1 MLWWGG
7 GGTGK
12 QAKESGMRAGCG
24 TGVLIGV
31 LGAALAGG
39 WAMCSAAAEAQ
50 AEAEGR
56 KGVCIY
62 LLKEEKLSAPQAAKM
77 PLAELPLREEPW
89 IAAASIERYDA
100 SVHLIYLKQPV
111 GKAWDRINLSGTPF
125 VVTADGERCYMG
137 ALWSIISS
145 FSPPKGVPVING
157 PVWGKGGTDLV
168 ALHGDAKVL
177 SDERVLRVL
186 KRDGQFSA
194 GIELILDKVLV
205 VPVGAGAAIR
215 YTYTVTNRDRDA
227 LYLLDTDR
235 MDYDYFRRM
244 QKGIA
249 ALIDLDGEGHVGRP
263 NPLLGMK
270 ELPLPHDK
278 VDPNWFVRLAS
289 GEGMTRTATE
299 PHFRRV
305 PTGRYSCLFHYGFL
319 GHGLGLGGPTGRAAR
334 EREDGRVWLGRLSAS
349 REVRVTGPVEF

>member
-1 MLWWGG
+1 
-7 GGTGK
+7 
-12 QAKESGMRAGCG
+12 MRAGCG
-24 TGVLIGV
+24 AGVLIGV
-31 LGAALAGG
+31 FGAALAGG
-39 WAMCSAAAEAQ
+39 WAMCSAAAEAP

-62 LLKEEKLSAPQAAKM
+62 LLKEEKLSALQAVKM
-77 PLAELPLREEPW
+77 PLADLPLRGEPW

-100 SVHLIYLKQPV
+100 SAHLIYLKQPV
-111 GKAWDRINLSGTPF
+111 AQAWERINLSGTPF

-137 ALWSIISS
+137 TLWSVISS
-145 FSPPKGVPVING
+145 FLPPRGVPLIDDPVWPKG
-157 PVWGKGGTDLV
+157 GKGLV

-194 GIELILDKVLV
+194 GIEFTLGNV
-205 VPVGAGAAIR
+205 VVVAEGAGAAVH

-244 QKGIA
+244 QNGIV
-249 ALIDLDGEGHVGRP
+249 ALLDLDGDGSVGRP

-319 GHGLGLGGPTGRAAR
+319 GRADGFGWANGKAAR
-334 EREDGRVWLGRLSAS
+334 EPLDGRVWLGRLSAS
-349 REVRVTGPVEF
+349 REVRVRGPVEF